1 MRNIDRIVKII
12 IPLCL
17 IIGLVFIGACGPQSP
32 EGAEVKVEVI
42 SDVTGPYSTMLAPYQ
57 YGRMD
62 YIRYLNEEKGG
73 VEGVKIVALPCD
85 SKIDPSI
92 VTAHYESS
100 VADGVVARLT
110 SNTPEILPV
119 LAKME
124 TDQIPSM
131 GVAASY
137 TFFEN
142 PGQHY
147 SSTGDWGKQF
157 ISALDNYFY
166 PEWKKK
172 GLPDPMKVSLI
183 CWDSTLG
190 RSGPIA
196 MEALQK
202 KYPGR
207 YEVVSESFPAMSTMD
222 YSPDVAKAKAA
233 DPDIILAFVSGAAY
247 GMVLRDA
254 GKVDLPKDIPIL
266 EDFMGFG
273 PGNVK
278 LAGPEIDRLYAYNFQ
293 ALVDEDVEGAIIG
306 REISEKYR
314 GIPLGSDYL
323 LGIATAQLFEYTLRT
338 AIKNVGYENVNG
350 AAIKEAL
357 DGMNNVDIGQG
368 VPFSFTEHEGDREGP
383 VYIRLT
389 QWDEAKGGPVVVVDW
404 FKALTFDELYG

>member
-1 MRNIDRIVKII
+1 
-12 IPLCL
+12 
-17 IIGLVFIGACGPQSP
+17 
-32 EGAEVKVEVI
+32 
-42 SDVTGPYSTMLAPYQ
+42 MLAPYH
-57 YGRMD
+57 YGKMD

-92 VTAHYESS
+92 ITAHYESS
-100 VADGVVARLT
+100 VADGIVARLT
-110 SNTPEILPV
+110 SCTPEVLPV

-131 GVAASY
+131 GVPSSY
-137 TFFEN
+137 TLFEN
-142 PGQHY
+142 PSWHY
-147 SSTGDWGKQF
+147 CTAGDWAKMF

-166 PEWKKK
+166 PEWQKK

-202 KYPGR
+202 MEPGR

-222 YSPDVAKAKAA
+222 YSPDLAKAKAA
-233 DPDIILAFVSGAAY
+233 DPDIILAFVSGGAY

-254 GKVDLPKDIPIL
+254 GKADLPKDIPIL
-266 EDFMGFG
+266 EDHMGFG
-273 PGNVK
+273 PANAK
-278 LAGPEIDRLYAYNFQ
+278 LAGSEIDRLYTLNFQ
-293 ALVDEDVEGAIIG
+293 ALVYEDFEGAVIG

-314 GIPLGSDYL
+314 GVPLGADYS
-323 LGIATAQLFEYTLRT
+323 LGIGTAQLFEYALRT
-338 AIKNVGYENVNG
+338 AIQNVGYENVDG

-357 DGMNNVDIGQG
+357 DGMKNVDIGQG
-368 VPFSFTEHEGDREGP
+368 VPFSFTDHEGDREGP
-383 VYIRLT
+383 IYIRLLK
-389 QWDEAKGGPVVVVDW
+389 WDEAKGIPVVVADW
-404 FKALTFDELYG
+404 FDTFTFEELYGAPK